1 MMLDNAL
8 QVWDRATEMYS
19 QEGNHGQVYHLQT
32 KADYL
37 VQGEMSVTEFFS
49 ELNNMCEQMDFFDP
63 LAMTCTVDAL
73 AFKNWLEKMTFCFIA
88 GLNSE
93 FEQIRQSL

>member
-1 MMLDNAL
+1 MLDNAL

-32 KADYL
+32 KADCL